1 MELNKIRLTFFIL
14 CLSVAGAL
22 FAQKAGNPV
31 FPGWYADPEGM
42 IFDNRYWIYPTYSAP
57 YNKQVFMD
65 AFSSPDMV
73 NWTKHKSIIDT
84 AAVKWAKIAMWAPSI
99 IKKDNQYFLFFAAND
114 IQNESA
120 VGGIGIG
127 VSDKPEGPFRD
138 YLGKPL
144 INKIVNGAQPIDQYV
159 FQDVDGKYYMIYGGW
174 RHCNIVRLSDDFKTL
189 LPHEDGTIYKE
200 ITPTDYVE
208 GPIMF
213 RRNGKYYFMW
223 SEGGWTGPDYRVAY
237 AIGDSPY
244 DPFKRIQTIL
254 QQDSAIATGA
264 GHHSVINVPG
274 TDDWYIV
281 YHRRPLGETDGNAR
295 VTCVDK
301 LIFDESGLIKPVK
314 MTFQGVKGQKITKP
328 RKFETEI
335 KLSVA
340 KIPETEVKNLYDGKP
355 DTYFQSK
362 KNKAEVIFEYKNPFK
377 PTHYKLTSSGLD
389 KVNDPQ
395 IWILKASKDGKKWVN
410 LDKRS
415 GFKFYSRFHEA
426 AFEIS
431 KPAAYRYFKLELQS
445 APKTKLTLG
454 EVSFFE
460 GKTPKANWAGFI
472 YPKVNYTDKDSKVN
486 GSKIYHRLIHDPAAF
501 IADHAQKVVSIL
513 YWTDKD
519 HKKDIRTINY
529 ELRPDKGISAKGG
542 DAPLIEIFYSADWVE
557 KTATNKGDFDVLYE
571 TRGVLY
577 HELTHGY
584 QLEPKGC
591 GSYRRGDEFFAFIE
605 GVADAVRYEAGFFP
619 VTNRRPGGN
628 WMDGY
633 QTTGFFLQ
641 WLTNKDADFIRKF
654 NKSAG
659 ELNPWSFD
667 AAMKH
672 ILGEGNTTQKLWDEY
687 QEFVIKDIALR
698 NSHLNN

>member
-1 MELNKIRLTFFIL
+1 MKQLRLRLFFL
-14 CLSVAGAL
+14 CIFFTGAL

-174 RHCNIVRLSDDFKTL
+174 RHCNIVRLSDDFKTI
-189 LPHEDGTIYKE
+189 LPHDDGTIYKE
-200 ITPTDYVE
+200 ITPMDYVE

-213 RRNGKYYFMW
+213 RRKGKVYFMW

-237 AIGDSPY
+237 AIGDSPFG
-244 DPFKRIQTIL
+244 PFNRIGLIL
-254 QQDSAIATGA
+254 QQNASIATGA
-264 GHHSVINVPG
+264 GHHSVINIPG

-295 VTCVDK
+295 VTCIDK
-301 LIFDESGLIKPVK
+301 MIFDENGFIQPVVMTFDGVEGRKIIKPLK
-314 MTFQGVKGQKITKP
+314 S
-328 RKFETEI
+328 ELEI
-335 KLSVA
+335 KVSVA
-340 KIPETEVKNLYDGKP
+340 KMPNPEVEKLYDGKSV
-355 DTYFQSK
+355 TSFESK
-362 KNKAEVIFEYKNPFK
+362 TNKTEVLFDFENPFK
-377 PTHYKLTSSGLD
+377 PTYYCLTSSGID
-389 KVNDPQ
+389 KANDPQ
-395 IWILKASKDGKKWVN
+395 FWTLKGSNDGKKWVN

-415 GFKFYSRFHEA
+415 GFKFYSRFHQA

-454 EVSFFE
+454 EISFAE
-460 GKTPKANWAGFI
+460 GKTPKADWAGFI
-472 YPKVNYTDKDSKVN
+472 YPKVNYTDKDNKVT
-486 GSKIYHRLIHDPAAF
+486 GSKIYHRLIHNPAAF

-529 ELRPDKGISAKGG
+529 ELRPDNGISAKGG
-542 DAPLIEIFYSADWVE
+542 DAPIIEIFYSADWVE

-641 WLTNKDADFIRKF
+641 WLTNKDVDFIRKF

-687 QEFVIKDIALR
+687 QEFVKKDIALR